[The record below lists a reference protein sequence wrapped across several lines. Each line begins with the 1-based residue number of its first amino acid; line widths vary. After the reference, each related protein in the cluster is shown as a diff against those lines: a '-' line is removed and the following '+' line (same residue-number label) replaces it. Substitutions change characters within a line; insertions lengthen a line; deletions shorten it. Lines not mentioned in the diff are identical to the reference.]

1 MMRTTIQI
9 RTNPVGDAVLHAS
22 RQVWLASLGAAVVSR
37 EWAQAEAVNVFRT
50 LVKEGTAVESKTI
63 RMVGDRV
70 ENSFAT
76 ANSLWKH
83 ARSTVQSTVR
93 QAADTA
99 VTIVQNNLPKSLPK
113 VTLPA
118 MLAPTKAKAA
128 AKKRATKAKRAAKT
142 RATQAKRTAKTRTA
156 PAVKRAKRGARA
168 ATKK

>member
-37 EWAQAEAVNVFRT
+37 EWAQAEAGNVFRT

-63 RMVGDRV
+63 RMVGDRL

-118 MLAPTKAKAA
+118 MLAPTKARTAAKKA
-128 AKKRATKAKRAAKT
+128 AKKRATKAKRVAK
-142 RATQAKRTAKTRTA
+142 ARTA